1 MSTGTATRQGQRQG
15 PVDQVKQNHTVT
27 IAGPRLAYHPAVEER
42 FGVDKSAWTALVDA
56 IFPTATTAESVI
68 LALSYCKA
76 RRLDPFK
83 RVVHIVP
90 IWSKAEGKMVDTVW
104 PGIGELR
111 TTAFRTGQ
119 YVGKDEAIFGPLI
132 TKDLGGV
139 QVTFPEWCQVTVY
152 RLVNGVRAPWV
163 GPKVF
168 WLETYA
174 TAKRDT
180 DAPNEMWRNRVFGQI
195 EKCAEAAALRAGFP
209 EEIGGD
215 YIPEEV
221 ERGDRPVLNVQGRV
235 TKSEAIAGALG
246 AQRGATTV
254 ASETS
259 QQTEQSGDA
268 GGHVEDAEPQIQK
281 SPLEQL
287 TDLIAKATAEDLPNL
302 RGDVATDD
310 RLSPADKTACEAAIK
325 AREAE
330 LKKK

>member
-1 MSTGTATRQGQRQG
+1 MSTGTATRQGQRQQ
-15 PVDQVKQNHTVT
+15 PVDQVKQTHTVT
-27 IAGPRLAYHPAVEER
+27 IAGPRLPYHPAVEER

-174 TAKRDT
+174 TSARNSDS
-180 DAPNEMWRNRVFGQI
+180 PNEMWRNRVFGQI
-195 EKCAEAAALRAGFP
+195 EKCAEAAALRTAFP
-209 EEIGGD
+209 EELGGD
-215 YIPEEV
+215 LIPEEV

-235 TKSEAIAGALG
+235 TKSEVIAGALG
-246 AQRGATTV
+246 AQRWATTV

-268 GGHVEDAEPQIQK
+268 GGHVEDAEQQAQK

-287 TDLIAKATAEDLPNL
+287 TELIAKATADELPNL

-310 RLSPADKTACEAAIK
+310 RLSPADKTACEVAIK
-325 AREAE
+325 ARDAE

>member
-27 IAGPRLAYHPAVEER
+27 IAGPRLPYHPAVEER

-90 IWSKAEGKMVDTVW
+90 IYSKAEGKMVDTVW

-132 TKDLGGV
+132 SKDLGGV

-174 TAKRDT
+174 TARRDT
-180 DAPNEMWRNRVFGQI
+180 EAPNEMWRNRVFGQI

-221 ERGDRPVLNVQGRV
+221 ERGDSPVLNVQGRV
-235 TKSEAIAGALG
+235 TKSEVIAGALG

-254 ASETS
+254 TSETAS
-259 QQTEQSGDA
+259 HGDQTGDSV
-268 GGHVEDAEPQIQK
+268 GHVEETESQVQK
-281 SPLEQL
+281 SPVD
-287 TDLIAKATAEDLPNL
+287 DLLAIIAKATADELPNL

-310 RLSPADKTACEAAIK
+310 RLSPADKTACEVAIK
-325 AREAE
+325 ARDAE

>member
-1 MSTGTATRQGQRQG
+1 MSTGTATRQGQQRS
-15 PVDQVKQNHTVT
+15 VDQVKPSQPMT
-27 IAGPRLAYHPAVEER
+27 IVGPRLAYHPLVQER
-42 FGVDKSAWTALVDA
+42 FGVDQAGWRALVDA
-56 IFPTATTAESVI
+56 IFPTATTTESVI

-90 IWSKAEGKMVDTVW
+90 IYSKAEGRMVDTVW

-111 TTAFRTGQ
+111 TTAFRTGD
-119 YVGKDEAIFGPLI
+119 YAGKDDTVYGPDI
-132 TKDLGGV
+132 TQSLGGV
-139 QVTFPEWCQVTVY
+139 ELTFPEWAQVTVY
-152 RLVNGVRAPWV
+152 RIVKGHRVAFV
-163 GPKVF
+163 GPKVR

-180 DAPNEMWRNRVFGQI
+180 EAPNDMWRNRPYGQL

-221 ERGDRPVLNVQGRV
+221 ERGTHPKAMPIIEVAP
-235 TKSEAIAGALG
+235 TKSSRLAGELATRATESKPVAGEQLPEFVEMAPEAAKTVEPQSLVAKYQAAIAAADIDAL
-246 AQRGATTV
+246 AN
-254 ASETS
+254 
-259 QQTEQSGDA
+259 
-268 GGHVEDAEPQIQK
+268 I
-281 SPLEQL
+281 
-287 TDLIAKATAEDLPNL
+287 

-310 RLSPADKTACEAAIK
+310 GLSAAEKTTLEVEIK
-325 AREAE
+325 ARQDA